1 MYKLL
6 VFFLLLIY
14 NVIVMIMII
23 ILILLICLFI
33 LWSFLMVRNRFK
45 DIDTKVY
52 ERINIK
58 NFKTFILKI
67 ITSLAST
74 RFFVILSILLLIIL
88 RNRKAV
94 ALVVFLA
101 LNGIINEILKRLFK
115 RERPNIKR
123 LVVEKGY
130 SYPSGHTMSATCF
143 YGLMS
148 FLVAISELTIY
159 FKIGIIVLL
168 VLLVLVIG
176 FSRIYL
182 GVHYFSDVVAGILMG
197 TFFTI
202 LYVQLVQ
209 GILNIFCVF

>member
-1 MYKLL
+1 
-6 VFFLLLIY
+6 
-14 NVIVMIMII
+14 MIMII

-33 LWSFLMVRNRFK
+33 LWSILMLRNHFK

-58 NFKTFILKI
+58 NFKTVILKI

-74 RFFVILSILLLIIL
+74 RFFVILSVLLLIIL
-88 RNRKAV
+88 KNRESI

-115 RERPNIKR
+115 RERPNINR

-143 YGLMS
+143 YGLMM

-159 FKIGIIVLL
+159 FKIGIILFL

-182 GVHYFSDVVAGILMG
+182 GVHYFSDVVAGVLMG

-209 GILNIFCVF
+209 GMLNIFCVF

>member
-1 MYKLL
+1 
-6 VFFLLLIY
+6 
-14 NVIVMIMII
+14 MII

-33 LWSFLMVRNRFK
+33 LWSVLMMENHFK
-45 DIDTKVY
+45 DIDAMIY

-159 FKIGIIVLL
+159 FKIGIILFL

-197 TFFTI
+197 TFFTV

-209 GILNIFCVF
+209 GILNIFCVFW